1 MLIQF
6 EKDFKIWI
14 RVDWRHQRISP
25 GSTFSPSQTTSWPAL
40 LRYSEDPTIQPV
52 TKNFLGTMA
61 LRYSAVPSKS
71 CKQAM
76 AVGKWTIKASRISI
90 WLAECSQSSC
100 RHLKTTA
107 NRLLILP
114 ATQANVTR
122 RAGLEIKKSSGCLL
136 ANNWRNIVARCKFL
150 VSSFYNVND
159 AAQGLE
165 YFARSWSHEVQ
176 VNQ

>member
-1 MLIQF
+1 MQQNLETCLWCCHSVIPFWCQMSSCWQIRGAVDSIALF
-6 EKDFKIWI
+6 QYHAHTIWKK
-14 RVDWRHQRISP
+14 
-25 GSTFSPSQTTSWPAL
+25 
-40 LRYSEDPTIQPV
+40 DPTIQPV

-61 LRYSAVPSKS
+61 LRYSGVPSKS

-107 NRLLILP
+107 KRLLILP

-122 RAGLEIKKSSGCLL
+122 HAGLEIKKSSGCLL
-136 ANNWRNIVARCKFL
+136 TNNWRNIVARCKFL

-159 AAQGLE
+159 AAQGL
-165 YFARSWSHEVQ
+165 
-176 VNQ
+176 

>member
-1 MLIQF
+1 MPIQF
-6 EKDFKIWI
+6 EKDFKIWM

-25 GSTFSPSQTTSWPAL
+25 GSTFSPPQTTSWPAL
-40 LRYSEDPTIQPV
+40 LCYSEDPTIQPV

-61 LRYSAVPSKS
+61 LRYSGVPSKS

-76 AVGKWTIKASRISI
+76 AVGKWTIIEILLALIIKASRISI

-122 RAGLEIKKSSGCLL
+122 HAGLEIKKSWGCLL

-159 AAQGLE
+159 AAQGL
-165 YFARSWSHEVQ
+165 
-176 VNQ
+176 

>member
-1 MLIQF
+1 MPIQF
-6 EKDFKIWI
+6 EKDFKIWM

-25 GSTFSPSQTTSWPAL
+25 GSTFSPPQTTSWPAL
-40 LRYSEDPTIQPV
+40 LCYSEDPTIQPV

-61 LRYSAVPSKS
+61 LRYSGVPSKS

-90 WLAECSQSSC
+90 WLAECSQSSY

-107 NRLLILP
+107 KRLLILP

-122 RAGLEIKKSSGCLL
+122 HAGLEIKKSSGCLL